1 MGRRVKTDITLS
13 DRIFLPKG
21 SLTAF
26 SCQRRWDPTLYTN
39 PFQWDGARFFNKRKE
54 KGQEQTA
61 QLVATSPDNMAFG
74 YGRQACP
81 GRFFA
86 ALVTKIVLAH
96 LLLKYDVRLHDREP
110 QTTAL
115 GFALSSDPSVKVD
128 VRRRRTKEGI
138 DFASM

>member
-1 MGRRVKTDITLS
+1 MDRRVETDVTLS
-13 DRIFLPKG
+13 DGTFLPKG

-26 SCQRRWDPTLYTN
+26 SCQRRWDHTLYSN
-39 PFQWDGARFFNKRKE
+39 PFQWDGARFFKKRQE
-54 KGQEQTA
+54 KGQERTA

-81 GRFFA
+81 GRFFVA
-86 ALVTKIVLAH
+86 SVTKIVLAH

-115 GFALSSDPSVKVD
+115 GFALSSDATVKVD
-128 VRRRRTKEGI
+128 VRRRREGV
-138 DFASM
+138 DLASM